1 MNTTYF
7 NSSAIKPLV
16 LASAQNAAFADGD
29 IVFDWTGFELPR
41 GTSKLLGATIKIR
54 SKGDAGSTVQPA
66 GVDLLFAKG
75 PAPDATPTSLGTANG
90 EVTNF
95 ASTDIVGAMPFA
107 AADAFGLRTLYQS
120 TVSSSELVLEPNGN
134 SGGNVGVDKFYVA
147 GLAAGALDFV
157 TTSNVDLTAG
167 ALGTGQASL
176 VVQTV
181 DPRLFIAV
189 GDVVHDEDDRLLGT
203 IASFGSAT
211 AIVMAA
217 NLANAAVDEK
227 NIYNINPIEIT
238 LHFQK

>member
-54 SKGDAGSTVQPA
+54 SKGDADSTVQPA

-75 PAPDATPTSLGTANG
+75 PVPDATPTSLGTANG

-120 TVSSSELVLEPNGN
+120 TISSSELVLEPNGN

-147 GLAAGALDFV
+147 GLAAGALDF
-157 TTSNVDLTAG
+157 TSVLTVDETAFD
-167 ALGTGQASL
+167 AAA
-176 VVQTV
+176 QTV
-181 DPRLFIAV
+181 ITTADLDPRLNLV
-189 GDVVHDEDDRLLGT
+189 PGDVIHAADDAVLGT
-203 IASFGSAT
+203 ILTVDSAT
-211 AIVMAA
+211 QITLTAA
-217 NLANAAVDEK
+217 NTAAIEDDDVL
-227 NIYNINPIEIT
+227 YNINPIEII
-238 LHFQK
+238 LHFEK

>member
-54 SKGDAGSTVQPA
+54 SKGDADSTVQPA

-75 PAPDATPTSLGTANG
+75 PVPDATPTSLGTANG

-134 SGGNVGVDKFYVA
+134 SGANVGVDKFYVA
-147 GLAAGALDFV
+147 GLAAGALNFV
-157 TTSNVDLTAG
+157 TTCSVNGAQADSQAVLT
-167 ALGTGQASL
+167 
-176 VVQTV
+176 VQTV
-181 DPRLFIAV
+181 DPALFMAV
-189 GDVVHDEDDRLLGT
+189 GDVVHDIDDRLMGT
-203 IASFGSAT
+203 IASFDST
-211 AIVMAA
+211 TQMTMAA
-217 NLANAAVDEK
+217 NLSVASVDEK
-227 NIYNINPIEIT
+227 NIYNINPIEII